1 MTPDQKPA
9 YGTIIQINAKLLY
22 ALFLAALAYFSWPT
36 NPKWWGFGFISV
48 TSGLASLGL
57 IIEAIRAMA
66 QLFTRDKVM
75 AEYMAQGNKPKSSD
89 LTSEDA
95 LKDAGMR

>member
-1 MTPDQKPA
+1 MTPDQKPTH
-9 YGTIIQINAKLLY
+9 GKLPEINAKLLY
-22 ALFLAALAYFSWPT
+22 AVFLAALAYFSWPT
-36 NPKWWGFGFISV
+36 NPKWWGFGFVSI

-57 IIEAIRAMA
+57 IIEAIRAMGK
-66 QLFTRDKVM
+66 LFTRDKMVG
-75 AEYMAQGNKPKSSD
+75 EYMAQGNKPKSSD